1 MGIYR
6 GGIIDKTKMYEAASR
21 RSGMIDPYGYCI
33 PSWHIGTFANYQAWI
48 FRSND
53 LR

>member
-21 RSGMIDPYGYCI
+21 RFGMIELYGYCI
-33 PSWHIGTFANYQAWI
+33 PSWHLGTLDNDQVGLLNG
-48 FRSND
+48 ND